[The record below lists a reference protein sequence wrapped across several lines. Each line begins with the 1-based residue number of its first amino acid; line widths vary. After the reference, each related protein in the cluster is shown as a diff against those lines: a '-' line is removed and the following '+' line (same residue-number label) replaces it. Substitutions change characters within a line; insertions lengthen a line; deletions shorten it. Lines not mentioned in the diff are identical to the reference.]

1 MKVGYCRVSNKE
13 QAVDQN
19 ALKQQIARIES
30 QNIQRLYV
38 DIESG
43 RTEKRKEYQRLLAD
57 IEKGEVTELVITRM
71 DRLIRNLLKQLN
83 LISIFEEKKI
93 KLIVL
98 DQHVDL
104 TTASGKLTT
113 NILGAFSQ
121 NYSDDLSERI
131 KHGFSYQR
139 KMKKVNRISFGYK
152 IVDTKIELDLDPFV
166 CTIADK
172 KEYSRYDIARLIIC
186 FFLGEKSFGRCLKKL
201 NAYFGL
207 SKLNSQSL
215 KHHKSLH
222 FSSAGLKIII
232 THPTWRGHIVYFHKD
247 KTRPATYHFNNH
259 TPILTN
265 TEYTEIQHIITH
277 NKKVR
282 GFGVSS
288 KNIFTGYVVCQNCG
302 STMSAMATRTNIA
315 YNQYYHCQQ
324 VYLNVCSVRKCIR
337 IEKITA
343 ALFSC
348 LQSKYHELITLTHAP
363 IENTKS
369 KETNSLLLQIESL
382 ELLPKNSAIDKAI
395 EEIRSQI
402 SKLEYLRNDTTQQDE
417 DYLKALFSSTSF
429 WETLLPHQLKE
440 IVHKLVDKILILDGD
455 VIEIQLKL

>member
-13 QAVDQN
+13 QAIDQN

-43 RTEKRKEYQRLLAD
+43 RTEKRKEYQKLLAD
-57 IEKGEVTELVITRM
+57 IERGEVTELVITRM

-83 LISIFEEKKI
+83 LISLFEERRI
-93 KLIVL
+93 KLTVL

-139 KMKKVNRISFGYK
+139 KIKKVNRISFGYK
-152 IVDTKIELDLDPFV
+152 IVDTKIELDLDSFV

-172 KEYSRYDIARLIIC
+172 QEYSRYDVARLIIS
-186 FFLGEKSFGRCLKKL
+186 FFLEEKSFGRCLKKL
-201 NAYFGL
+201 NTYFGL
-207 SKLNSQSL
+207 SKLNNQSL

-222 FSSAGLKIII
+222 FSHAGLKILII
-232 THPTWRGHIVYFHKD
+232 HPTWRGHIVYFHKD
-247 KTRPATYHFNNH
+247 KTRPPIYHFNNH
-259 TPILTN
+259 TPILSE
-265 TEYTEIQHIITH
+265 TEFVEIQNIITH

-288 KNIFTGYVVCQNCG
+288 NNIFTGYIVCQHCG
-302 STMSAMATRTNIA
+302 STMSAISNKTNIA
-315 YNQYYHCQQ
+315 YNQYYRCSQ
-324 VYLNVCSVRKCIR
+324 VYLNVCSNRKLIR
-337 IEKITA
+337 IEKITD

-348 LQSKYHELITLTHAP
+348 LQSKYDELIAITQNPLSNPNST
-363 IENTKS
+363 
-369 KETNSLLLQIESL
+369 ETNSLSLQIQSL
-382 ELLPKNSAIDKAI
+382 ESLPKNPAIDKAI
-395 EEIRSQI
+395 EDIRSQI
-402 SKLEYLRNDTTQQDE
+402 SNLEHLKYKTIQQDE
-417 DYLKALFSSTSF
+417 VYLKSLFSSSSF
-429 WETLLPHQLKE
+429 WESLLPHQLKE
-440 IVHKLVDKILILDGD
+440 IVQRLVDKILILDGE
-455 VIEIQLKL
+455 VIEVRLNL

>member
-13 QAVDQN
+13 QAIDHN

-43 RTEKRKEYQRLLAD
+43 RTEKRKEYQRLLID

-83 LISIFEEKKI
+83 LISLFEDKKI
-93 KLIVL
+93 KLTVL

-139 KMKKVNRISFGYK
+139 KIKKVNRISFGYK
-152 IVDTKIELDLDPFV
+152 IVDTKIELDLDSFV

-186 FFLGEKSFGRCLKKL
+186 FFLEEKSFGRCLKKL
-201 NAYFGL
+201 NTYFGL
-207 SKLNSQSL
+207 YKLNNLSL

-232 THPTWRGHIVYFHKD
+232 THPTWRGHIVYFHND
-247 KTRPATYHFNNH
+247 KTRPPTYHFNNH

-265 TEYTEIQHIITH
+265 AEYAEIQHIITH

-288 KNIFTGYVVCQNCG
+288 KNIFTGYIVCQNCG
-302 STMSAMATRTNIA
+302 STMSAMATKTNIA
-315 YNQYYHCQQ
+315 YNQYYRCPQ
-324 VYLNVCSVRKCIR
+324 VYLNVCSDRKLIR

-343 ALFSC
+343 ALFSS
-348 LQSKYHELITLTHAP
+348 LQSKYYELITLTQFV
-363 IENTKS
+363 ENTKS
-369 KETNSLLLQIESL
+369 IEIHPLSLQIESL
-382 ELLPKNSAIDKAI
+382 QLLPKNPAIDKAI
-395 EEIRSQI
+395 EEIQVQI
-402 SKLEYLRNDTTQQDE
+402 SELKYLGSKTVKQDEEYL
-417 DYLKALFSSTSF
+417 LSLFSSSSF
-429 WETLLPHQLKE
+429 WATLLPHQLKE
-440 IVHKLVDKILILDGD
+440 IVHKLVDKILILEGE
-455 VIEIQLKL
+455 VLEIKLNL